1 LCFVFILNEKTKR
14 NWLRILESTEINQI
28 RLEKISIFGDT
39 IVRHSQHEMRT
50 QGKIKFELRKPALDN
65 SLFGTK
71 EFEEKN
77 NLTV

>member
-1 LCFVFILNEKTKR
+1 
-14 NWLRILESTEINQI
+14 
-28 RLEKISIFGDT
+28 
-39 IVRHSQHEMRT
+39 MRT
-50 QGKIKFELRKPALDN
+50 QGKIKFELWKPALDN